1 MAHCGDSE
9 TQTYG
14 KRDDLQATVGFTM
27 ETKPNRRCKEDM
39 KTRKKKKSKQTQN
52 FFCFVFILFSLLT
65 FCTFFFLLIL
75 GHPLLQPM
83 IICYLMP
90 FIDFPPLVIQVI
102 FNVWFNISST

>member
-39 KTRKKKKSKQTQN
+39 KTRKKK
-52 FFCFVFILFSLLT
+52 
-65 FCTFFFLLIL
+65 
-75 GHPLLQPM
+75 
-83 IICYLMP
+83 
-90 FIDFPPLVIQVI
+90 
-102 FNVWFNISST
+102 

>member
-39 KTRKKKKSKQTQN
+39 KTRKKKSKQTQN

-65 FCTFFFLLIL
+65 FCTFFF
-75 GHPLLQPM
+75 
-83 IICYLMP
+83 
-90 FIDFPPLVIQVI
+90 FFT
-102 FNVWFNISST
+102 NSWTSSTSANDYLLSYAVY